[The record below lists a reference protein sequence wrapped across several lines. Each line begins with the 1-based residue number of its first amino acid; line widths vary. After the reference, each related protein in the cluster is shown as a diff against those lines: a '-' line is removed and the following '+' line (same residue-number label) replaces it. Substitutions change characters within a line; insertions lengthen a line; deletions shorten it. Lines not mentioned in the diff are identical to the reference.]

1 MLSQIL
7 SVPGS
12 FMSGF
17 SKFFTTERIVL
28 LVVVALLAYGI
39 FTYSSAKTTEGM
51 HHEEEDMEED
61 PMAEEEM
68 EMEEDGFAGY
78 AAKETAAPADL
89 LPKDKN
95 VSWNDASMKEG
106 MENKEGGI
114 MGPDLLSAGH
124 HIGTIGQSLRNANQQ
139 LRSDPVISKQ
149 DIGPWMN
156 STIEADVT
164 RIPLELG
171 SN

>member
-51 HHEEEDMEED
+51 DHEGEMEE
-61 PMAEEEM
+61 

-78 AAKETAAPADL
+78 EAKDTAAPADL

-95 VSWNDASMKEG
+95 VSWNDASAKEG
-106 MENKEGGI
+106 MENKESGI

-156 STIEADVT
+156 STIESDVT

>member
-39 FTYSSAKTTEGM
+39 FTYSNAKTTEGM
-51 HHEEEDMEED
+51 DHEGDMEEE
-61 PMAEEEM
+61 PVLEEE

-78 AAKETAAPADL
+78 EAKDTAAPADL

-95 VSWNDASMKEG
+95 VSWNDASAKEG
-106 MENKEGGI
+106 MENKESDI

-139 LRSDPVISKQ
+139 LRSDPVIAKQ

-156 STIEADVT
+156 STIESDVT

>member
-1 MLSQIL
+1 
-7 SVPGS
+7 
-12 FMSGF
+12 
-17 SKFFTTERIVL
+17 
-28 LVVVALLAYGI
+28 
-39 FTYSSAKTTEGM
+39 
-51 HHEEEDMEED
+51 
-61 PMAEEEM
+61 
-68 EMEEDGFAGY
+68 MEEDGFAGY
-78 AAKETAAPADL
+78 EAKDTAAPADL

-95 VSWNDASMKEG
+95 VSWNDASAKEG
-106 MENKEGGI
+106 MENKESDI

-139 LRSDPVISKQ
+139 LRSDPVIAKQ

-156 STIEADVT
+156 STIESDVT

>member
-51 HHEEEDMEED
+51 EHEGKMEEESI
-61 PMAEEEM
+61 AEEEM

-78 AAKETAAPADL
+78 EAKETAAPADL
-89 LPKDKN
+89 LPKDNN
-95 VSWNDASMKEG
+95 VSWSDASAKEG
-106 MENKEGGI
+106 MENKESGI

-139 LRSDPVISKQ
+139 LRSDPVIAKQ

-156 STIEADVT
+156 STIESDVT